1 MRLRPAI
8 ALLLV
13 PLLPLTGCGSSD
25 APSKAGGP
33 AKSATL
39 TAVTYTTNALAGET
53 MAHLVDDVAEK
64 SDGAVHLKQ
73 GPAVD
78 PGAQDGSADVIGMV
92 RDGTVDVGIV
102 ASRTF
107 DLEGATSLQALNAPM
122 IVDSPAQAAAFLSDP
137 ATGPMLAGLDK
148 AGVVG
153 LALTYDQM
161 RQPLGYNGPLEP
173 QKLTGTRVLARPS
186 KASALVLSALGA
198 TADPRN
204 GDDAAS
210 AIDDGKVVGAETS
223 IDRPSG
229 SQSGVNGH
237 ISAITANV
245 QLSIK
250 ANVVIVNPKVW
261 AGLTKDQQNGLRAAA
276 TATRNWA
283 SHQVVTLSTSARTF
297 CDRHLGD
304 VVIADTD
311 QLTAWRQGVASAVSA
326 LEQADPVTAAA
337 LDRMHALVAASP
349 STDMPTA
356 CTSTPADQLP
366 SVDASGDQT
375 VVAGEWRLL
384 ASAGKLA
391 AAGASQ
397 QDVGLNAG
405 AWTFY
410 LGHDGKFSYVEP
422 RGRSC
427 RGTFA
432 VNGDRLSMLE
442 DTSVGDCDGQWELT
456 FTRAGDRMTWT
467 PTAEFEATYPPLTGF
482 FANPLELIGDPPK

>member
-1 MRLRPAI
+1 MRLRPAM

-13 PLLPLTGCGSSD
+13 PLLPLAGCGSSD
-25 APSKAGGP
+25 PPSKAGGP
-33 AKSATL
+33 AKTATL

-53 MAHLVDDVAEK
+53 LARLVDDVAKE
-64 SDGAVHLKQ
+64 SDGTVNLKQ
-73 GPAVD
+73 GPALD

-102 ASRTF
+102 AARTF
-107 DLEGATSLQALNAPM
+107 DLEGATSLQALNAPLV
-122 IVDSPAQAAAFLSDP
+122 VDSPAQAAAFLSDP

-153 LALTYDQM
+153 LTLTYDQM

-210 AIDDGKVVGAETS
+210 AIDGGKVVGSETS
-223 IDRPSG
+223 MDRPSG

-237 ISAITANV
+237 TSAITANV

-261 AGLTKDQQNGLRAAA
+261 AGLTTDQQAGLRAGA

-283 SHQVVTLSTSARTF
+283 SHQVVTLSTSARAF

-304 VVIADTD
+304 VVVADTD
-311 QLTAWRQGVASAVSA
+311 QITAWRRAVAPAVSA

-337 LDRMHALVAASP
+337 LERMRSMVAASP
-349 STDMPTA
+349 STDVPQPCSA
-356 CTSTPADQLP
+356 TPADKLP
-366 SVDASGDQT
+366 TVGASGDQT

-405 AWTFY
+405 AWTFT
-410 LGHDGKFSYVEP
+410 LGRDGTFSYVEP

-432 VNGDRLSMLE
+432 VNGNRLSMVE
-442 DTSVGDCDGQWELT
+442 DTSIGDCDGQWELT
-456 FTRAGDRMTWT
+456 FTRVGDRMTWT
-467 PTAEFEATYPPLTGF
+467 ATPEFEATYPPLTGF
-482 FANPLELIGDPPK
+482 LANPLELIGDPPK

>member
-1 MRLRPAI
+1 MRLRPALT
-8 ALLLV
+8 LLLLS
-13 PLLPLTGCGSSD
+13 LLPLAGCASN

-33 AKSATL
+33 SRTVTF

-53 MAHLVDDVAEK
+53 MSRLVEGVAKK
-64 SDGAVHLKQ
+64 SDGAVMLKK

-92 RDGTVDVGIV
+92 RDGTIDVGIV

-107 DLEGATSLQALNAPM
+107 DLEGATSLQALNVPLA
-122 IVDSPAQAAAFLSDP
+122 VDSPAQAAAFLADP
-137 ATGPMLAGLDK
+137 ATGPMLAGVDK

-161 RQPLGYNGPLEP
+161 RQPLGFNGPLEP
-173 QKLTGTRVLARPS
+173 RKLTGARVLARPS

-210 AIDDGKVVGAETS
+210 AISEGKVVGAETS
-223 IDRPSG
+223 MDRPSG
-229 SQSGVNGH
+229 AQSGVDGH
-237 ISAITANV
+237 TSAITANV

-261 AGLTKDQQNGLRAAA
+261 AGLTTDQQEGLRAGA
-276 TATRNWA
+276 TAARDWA
-283 SHQVVTLSTSARTF
+283 SHQVVTLSTSARGF

-304 VVIADTD
+304 VVVADTD
-311 QLTAWRQGVASAVSA
+311 QLDRWRRGVAPAVAA
-326 LEQADPVTAAA
+326 LERADPVTAAA
-337 LDRMHALVAASP
+337 LNRMRALVAASP
-349 STDMPTA
+349 STDVPQA
-356 CTSTPADQLP
+356 CTSTPADELP
-366 SVDASGDQT
+366 SVGASGDQT

-397 QDVGLNAG
+397 QDVGLNSG
-405 AWTFY
+405 AWTFT
-410 LGHDGKFSYVEP
+410 LGRDGTFSYVEP

-432 VNGDRLSMLE
+432 VNEDRLSMLE

-467 PTAEFEATYPPLTGF
+467 PTPEFEATYPPLTGF
-482 FANPLELIGDPPK
+482 LANPLELIGDPPK

>member
-1 MRLRPAI
+1 MRLRPTLTLLLI
-8 ALLLV
+8 ALL
-13 PLLPLTGCGSSD
+13 PLAGCGSN

-33 AKSATL
+33 SRTVTL

-53 MAHLVDDVAEK
+53 LARLVDEVPK
-64 SDGAVHLKQ
+64 SSGGAVTLKK

-92 RDGTVDVGIV
+92 RDGTVDVGIA

-107 DLEGATSLQALNAPM
+107 DMEGATSLQALNAPM
-122 IVDSPAQAAAFLSDP
+122 VVDSPAQAAAFLSDP
-137 ATGPMLAGLDK
+137 ATGPMLAGLDQ

-161 RQPLGYNGPLEP
+161 RQPLGYDGPLDP
-173 QKLTGTRVLARPS
+173 RKLAGARVLARPS
-186 KASALVLSALGA
+186 KASALVLAALGA

-210 AIDDGKVVGAETS
+210 AIDDAKVVGAEAS
-223 IDRPSG
+223 MDRPSG
-229 SQSGVNGH
+229 SQSGVDGH
-237 ISAITANV
+237 TSAITANV

-261 AGLTKDQQNGLRAAA
+261 AGLTKDQQNGLRSAA

-283 SHQVVTLSTSARTF
+283 SHQVVTLSTSARAF

-304 VVIADTD
+304 VVVAGTD
-311 QLTAWRQGVASAVSA
+311 QLTAWRQAVAPAVSA

-337 LDRMHALVAASP
+337 LERMRSVVAASP
-349 STDMPTA
+349 STDVPQA

-366 SVDASGDQT
+366 SVGASGDQT
-375 VVAGEWRLL
+375 VVAGEWRML

-391 AAGASQ
+391 TAGASQ

-405 AWTFY
+405 AWTFS
-410 LGHDGKFSYVEP
+410 LGRDGAFSYVEP

-427 RGTFA
+427 GGTFA
-432 VNGDRLSMLE
+432 VNGDRLSLLE

-456 FTRAGDRMTWT
+456 FRRDGDRMTWT
-467 PTAEFEATYPPLTGF
+467 PTPEFEATYPPLTGF
-482 FANPLELIGDPPK
+482 LANPLELIGDPPR